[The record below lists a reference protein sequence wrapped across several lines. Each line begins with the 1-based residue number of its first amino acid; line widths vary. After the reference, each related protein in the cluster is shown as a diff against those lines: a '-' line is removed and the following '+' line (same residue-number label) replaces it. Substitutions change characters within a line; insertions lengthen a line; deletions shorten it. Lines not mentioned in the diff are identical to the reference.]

1 MGWLR
6 SPPPRAPCCCVQV
19 EFHLGCGSLLI
30 MEGTTQQ
37 HWQHRVPKL
46 GAKQLRQEEQD
57 KGDGGERSDFSLG
70 RYQGDEGSRRAK
82 KKAAVVSGSRRHM
95 QHPRPSEKL
104 ASLAS
109 SSGSSRGV
117 VVLSGVKSD
126 DGVQKEYGSSGCL
139 GGRINLTFR
148 RVAT

>member
-1 MGWLR
+1 
-6 SPPPRAPCCCVQV
+6 
-19 EFHLGCGSLLI
+19 

-46 GAKQLRQEEQD
+46 GAKQLRQEEQE
-57 KGDGGERSDFSLG
+57 KGDSGERSDFSLG
-70 RYQGDEGSRRAK
+70 RCQGDEGCRRAK
-82 KKAAVVSGSRRHM
+82 KKAAVVSGSRGHV

-104 ASLAS
+104 AALAS

-117 VVLSGVKSD
+117 VMQAGVRDD
-126 DGVQKEYGSSGCL
+126 DGVQEEYGSRGCL